1 MKVAFVFSGLIRDIN
16 RTVDYFSEKIKEY
29 DADVFASVW
38 DIDGLSLYSREKS
51 MNEYDT
57 VDNFIKWFKPKQIN
71 VDNWNAYKKS
81 TVDMMMEEINVP
93 RSFNRE
99 IQLDIESGGWIG
111 MWYQIWKSNSLIYTV
126 DERYD
131 VVVRLRTDLILDD
144 KFIIEKN
151 EFLNLPIGS
160 TGIGH
165 YPSSRGPTDVLAYGS
180 PEIMN
185 YYSSLYYYL
194 MRYLLEGYLIYPPES
209 TLGVHLSQRMINI
222 RFLNIPVMHYQS
234 IWYKNKKEQKLNY
247 INKDNIGVSEHKYG
261 NSRILWGNACKS
273 LEHFIYY
280 KEKNIND
287 V

>member
-1 MKVAFVFSGLIRDIN
+1 VKVAFVFSGLVRDIN

-38 DIDGLSLYSREKS
+38 DLESDSDEH
-51 MNEYDT
+51 DT
-57 VDNFIKWFKPKQIN
+57 VDNFIKWFKPKKIN
-71 VDNWNAYKKS
+71 IDNWNAYKKS
-81 TVDMMMEEINVP
+81 TVDLMMEEINVP
-93 RSFNRE
+93 LSFKPE
-99 IQLDIESGGWIG
+99 IQKDIESGGWIG
-111 MWYQIWKSNSLIYTV
+111 MWYQIWKSNSLIYTA

-185 YYSSLYYYL
+185 YYSSLYCHL
-194 MRYLLEGYLIYPPES
+194 MRYLSEGYLMFPPES
-209 TLGVHLSQRMINI
+209 TLGVHLSKRMINI
-222 RFLNIPVMHYQS
+222 HFLNISVKHYKFTR
-234 IWYKNKKEQKLNY
+234 INNKKEIYLNY
-247 INKDNIGVSEHKYG
+247 INKDNIGVSEHRYG
-261 NSRILWGNACKS
+261 NSRLLWGNSCKF